1 MNWKKKFK
9 KKKKGQRYA
18 FIQTNENGKWHSK
31 SSSVNKFKNVQKL
44 KKKRKMIILS
54 SFYSG
59 ILHLSVNFPTKRQSW
74 EALRNPIF
82 YRLAWLCSKGSAI
95 VHGGFRRWSALE
107 SELTC
112 LDSTVSATELCV
124 RSGSLGPL
132 RCVHRKSNVNFVR
145 DSCHGV
151 WLLFLSINVF

>member
-59 ILHLSVNFPTKRQSW
+59 ILHLSVNFPTKRQ
-74 EALRNPIF
+74 LRG
-82 YRLAWLCSKGSAI
+82 AQ
-95 VHGGFRRWSALE
+95 
-107 SELTC
+107 
-112 LDSTVSATELCV
+112 
-124 RSGSLGPL
+124 
-132 RCVHRKSNVNFVR
+132 KS
-145 DSCHGV
+145 H
-151 WLLFLSINVF
+151 FLSTRLTGQ